1 MSFDVTA
8 NVVAPATLADYT
20 RPELIVPRLR
30 ERDTAGIISEL
41 SQALQRE
48 GCVADVLPFY
58 HAALNRE
65 LLTNSSLDCGMAFP
79 HARLSGIKQLRFALG
94 RSPEPVI
101 CGGKGAAPVRLIF
114 LIAVPATDAAGYL
127 HLLASL
133 ARMAQ
138 SPQLFTE
145 LVSAQTAN
153 AMLAVLSKIGIRQA

>member
-1 MSFDVTA
+1 MSSDLTA
-8 NVVAPATLADYT
+8 NVVAPETLADYT
-20 RPELIVPRLR
+20 RSELIVPRLR

-48 GCVADVLPFY
+48 GSVTDVLPFY
-58 HAALNRE
+58 HSALNRE
-65 LLTNSSLDCGMAFP
+65 LLTNSALDCGMAFP

-101 CGGKGAAPVRLIF
+101 YGGKGSAPVRLIF

-138 SPQLFTE
+138 SPPFFAE
-145 LVSAQTAN
+145 LLSAQTAN
-153 AMLAVLSKIGIRQA
+153 AMLAVLIKIGIRHA

>member
-1 MSFDVTA
+1 MSSDLTA
-8 NVVAPATLADYT
+8 TVVAPATLADYT
-20 RPELIVPRLR
+20 CSQLIVPRLR
-30 ERDTAGIISEL
+30 ERDTAGIINEL

-65 LLTNSSLDCGMAFP
+65 LLTNSTLDCGIAFP

-138 SPQLFTE
+138 SPQIFSE
-145 LVSAQTAN
+145 LLSAQTAD

>member
-8 NVVAPATLADYT
+8 NVVAPASLADYT

-65 LLTNSSLDCGMAFP
+65 LLTNSALDCGMAFP
-79 HARLSGIKQLRFALG
+79 HARL
-94 RSPEPVI
+94 
-101 CGGKGAAPVRLIF
+101 
-114 LIAVPATDAAGYL
+114 T
-127 HLLASL
+127 L
-133 ARMAQ
+133 ARARD
-138 SPQLFTE
+138 L
-145 LVSAQTAN
+145 
-153 AMLAVLSKIGIRQA
+153 RR